1 MRRFLLVFAGLAACA
16 EPSHIPNPILLP
28 GAAISTA
35 VENSVYNARRSKVK
49 SYVQDNQI
57 AVESDMR
64 AAEGPN
70 LTQAMTL
77 AKVPEAEQTALAQL
91 LRADQHIYLGDPEA
105 LTVALMVHG
114 P

>member
-1 MRRFLLVFAGLAACA
+1 MRRFFLMFTGLVACT

-28 GAAISTA
+28 GAAVSTA
-35 VENSVYNARRSKVK
+35 LENSVYNARRGKVK
-49 SYVQDNQI
+49 TYVLENQSG
-57 AVESDMR
+57 VEADIR
-64 AAEGPN
+64 AGGGSM
-70 LTQAMTL
+70 LSQAMDL
-77 AKVPEAEQTALAQL
+77 AKVPAPEQPALAQL